1 MAEITAYPL
10 GTPATDTLL
19 VGTQMNVPQ
28 SDGTKA
34 NLTRNF
40 PISQISTL
48 ITQDYVE
55 VTKTISNAEWLALP
69 TTSVVLIPAQGAGT
83 AIKILAATLK
93 FNYATSSFFFP
104 NNLTIGSG
112 TAGTNGNGQQ
122 CFLLGDSGSGGFD
135 DIDGDTTISL
145 ATKNAIINLNAP
157 IYLGKSTGTIG
168 GGTVDVILRYQV
180 I

>member
-40 PISQISTL
+40 PISQISSL

-69 TTSVVLIPAQGAGT
+69 TTSVQIIPPQGAGKFT
-83 AIKILAATLK
+83 QVILAYIEWKHAGASFIFSQPL
-93 FNYATSSFFFP
+93 NLANGTSGAS
-104 NNLTIGSG
+104 NLLTIQGVLPQ
-112 TAGTNGNGQQ
+112 AYE
-122 CFLLGDSGSGGFD
+122 
-135 DIDGDTTISL
+135 DIDGDTTQIFTISGSDTSANAAINFGCPSATTLAGGGSL
-145 ATKNAIINLNAP
+145 AI
-157 IYLGKSTGTIG
+157 
-168 GGTVDVILRYQV
+168 TVRYQV